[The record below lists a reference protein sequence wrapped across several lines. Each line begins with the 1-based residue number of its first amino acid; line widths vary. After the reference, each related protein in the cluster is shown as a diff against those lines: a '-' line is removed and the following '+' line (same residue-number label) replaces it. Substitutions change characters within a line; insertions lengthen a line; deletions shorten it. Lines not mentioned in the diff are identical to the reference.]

1 MCIKW
6 NVVVQFLSAYP
17 YEEISFLNKAL
28 LPLQHLNVNYY
39 VLCILKKKLPL

>member
-1 MCIKW
+1 MSIKQ

-28 LPLQHLNVNYY
+28 LLLQHLNVNYY
-39 VLCILKKKLPL
+39 IFCL